1 MMNTK
6 IYYLYRDA
14 SNYKVQNVCVIP
26 GVVTREQIQEIIEC
40 LDDGEYF
47 IPHLVGLPERKFDT
61 YDTQDDHPFFEL
73 SEDGFEPTKETATL
87 ELTPAELVEAFRQH
101 KDKWHYIEPERIFE
115 LLNILIDEKVNDE
128 GGHGRRV
135 AERLADLGFSKSEL
149 LALQF
154 AQGDVDELFEEE
166 DDND

>member
-14 SNYKVQNVCVIP
+14 SNNKVQNVCVIT

-47 IPHLVGLPERKFDT
+47 IPHLVGLHERKFDT
-61 YDTQDDHPFFEL
+61 YNAQDDHPFFEL
-73 SEDGFEPTKETATL
+73 SEDGFEPTKETATV
-87 ELTPAELVEAFRQH
+87 ELTPAELVGAFRQH